1 MIKNSRGN
9 ASKEDALKAAYTKT
23 DEDFLQQ
30 VMLLEFEISSFE
42 FLIFDILDLVSVS
55 FSSFNIYAF
64 ETFQYKY

>member
-42 FLIFDILDLVSVS
+42 FLIFDILDLVSLS

>member
-9 ASKEDALKAAYTKT
+9 ASREDALKAAYTKT

>member
-42 FLIFDILDLVSVS
+42 FFIFAILDLVSVS